1 MLLVELDPLS
11 TASPSIKQI
20 DLYQGILGQS
30 PLFLEV
36 LRRARQLCIPG
47 NSAGHSG
54 RKRPP
59 SPVEIGH
66 PFWLKPDTPAG
77 KARKGVGT
85 GGATSLRLWGN
96 APVAAENVLG
106 EAYIVVGAGVMWTGR
121 RAVQAQWSGA

>member
-47 NSAGHSG
+47 NSAGWSFAVLHG
-54 RKRPP
+54 RQAARASASRRSWRIAWLR
-59 SPVEIGH
+59 SP
-66 PFWLKPDTPAG
+66 
-77 KARKGVGT
+77 GVVVPET
-85 GGATSLRLWGN
+85 RSAHRSRRR
-96 APVAAENVLG
+96 AAS
-106 EAYIVVGAGVMWTGR
+106 ASAKAGVRLRRYQGR
-121 RAVQAQWSGA
+121 